1 MALKGLHGLL
11 GDCRGPTLLRSTAVL
26 PGASIVPCGLPSML
40 LPANGTLQGA
50 GMSVEATA
58 VMSQSS

>member
-1 MALKGLHGLL
+1 MALKGLHRLL
-11 GDCRGPTLLRSTAVL
+11 GDCRGPPLLRSTAVL
-26 PGASIVPCGLPSML
+26 PGASIVPCGLFSML